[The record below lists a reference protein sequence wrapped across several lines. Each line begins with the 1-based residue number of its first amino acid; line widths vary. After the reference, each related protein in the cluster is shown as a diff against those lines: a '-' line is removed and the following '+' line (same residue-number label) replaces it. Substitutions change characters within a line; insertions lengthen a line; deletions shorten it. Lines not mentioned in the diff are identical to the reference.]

1 MDNNEYENYNNPSE
15 LSEDSSEDEQD
26 SKQIDI
32 TKIAIGAGIIGFLSS
47 IVMGIKTWK
56 TKRKLKKANI
66 ALEKEREKNILYLEA
81 IKKHQAEINALKT
94 DLEREEY
101 KNRLWA
107 ELQARME
114 A

>member
-66 ALEKEREKNILYLEA
+66 ALEKEREKNKLYQEA
-81 IKKHQAEINALKT
+81 LKKHQAEINALKD

-101 KNRLWA
+101 KNRLWE
-107 ELQARME
+107 ELKSITE
-114 A
+114 G